1 MRSEPKAMQVY
12 KHFKGNVYQIV
23 TVAVHTETGEKF
35 VIYRPLYQEEGT
47 TYARPLSMFLSEVDK
62 KKYPEARQK
71 YRFELM
77 EGDPDEKVTPENISG
92 NTSANAAGIEAAE
105 ESGLNPLLEKFL
117 DADSYTEKL
126 DILYEMKGKADT
138 EMLSYVA
145 TSLDIEVE
153 GEDAMEWY
161 AQIQKCLKTMVKY
174 ECNRLRS

>member
-1 MRSEPKAMQVY
+1 MRQEPKSMQVY

-23 TVAVHTETGEKF
+23 TVAVHTETGEKL

-77 EGDPDEKVTPENISG
+77 EGDPDEKVTSESISG
-92 NTSANAAGIEAAE
+92 NTMQDAVEAAAGEEA
-105 ESGLNPLLEKFL
+105 GLNPLLEKFL

-126 DILYEMKGKADT
+126 DVLYEMKGKADL

-145 TSLDIEVE
+145 TSLDIEVAGDDVAE
-153 GEDAMEWY
+153 QY
-161 AQIQKCLKTMVKY
+161 AEIQKCLKTMVKY